1 MIMWAMLSV
10 VPPNYKVVKSKERL
24 TEMTHSVSMNIPK
37 TQVVHTDVEF
47 VIKKDSVL
55 LGKLRIS
62 KGNIQWWPS
71 GASKNGYRLSWSAL
85 ADVFVQHGTPIKKR

>member
-1 MIMWAMLSV
+1 VIMWAMLSV
-10 VPPNYKVVKSKERL
+10 VPPNYKVVKSKEGL

-55 LGKLRIS
+55 
-62 KGNIQWWPS
+62 
-71 GASKNGYRLSWSAL
+71 
-85 ADVFVQHGTPIKKR
+85 